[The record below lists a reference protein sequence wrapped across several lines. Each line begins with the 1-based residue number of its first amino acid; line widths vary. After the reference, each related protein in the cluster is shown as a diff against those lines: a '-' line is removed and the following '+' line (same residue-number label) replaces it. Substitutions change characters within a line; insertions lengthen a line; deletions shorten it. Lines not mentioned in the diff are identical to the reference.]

1 MDNYLVMVGLEM
13 HCEISE
19 TKSKVF
25 SSARNGYTELPN
37 SNIRPVDMAFP
48 GTLPVVN
55 KEAVKKSLMASMIL
69 NCKQPEYMY
78 FERKNYYY
86 PDLPKGFQ
94 ITQETKPAPVGI
106 YGKLEYE
113 CNGEMKTAL
122 INNLHLEED
131 AAASEHIGSS
141 TLINYNR
148 AGVPLLEL
156 VTEPCFHSADEA
168 VAFLE
173 TMRSIYQYAGISEAD
188 SKKGQIRCDVNV
200 SIMDKNLDSED
211 INNWGTK
218 VEIKNVNSFGGV
230 RDAINFEIERQIDA
244 KEDGNY
250 DEVVVQETRRWDEES
265 GTTIRMRS
273 KVDAIDYKY
282 FVEPN
287 IPKYKITK
295 EWLDEIRKS
304 IPELANERKE
314 KYINSYGI
322 SEYDAKI
329 LVKEKAVADYYEETI
344 KLGANPKASSNWIT
358 SVILGHLNKFDLNIN
373 DIFLRPNMLV
383 DLIKLVDNKDIS
395 SKQAKEVLYAALTE
409 EKEPTKIVEE
419 KGLKQNSDEGAIL
432 SVINEVL
439 TEQPASIEQY
449 KNGRTNIVD
458 FLVGQVMK
466 KTRGQANPAMT
477 RNMIIE
483 EIEKR

>member
-1 MDNYLVMVGLEM
+1 MNDYLVMIGLEM

-25 SSARNGYTELPN
+25 SSAENSYKDLPN
-37 SNIRPVDMAFP
+37 SNIRPIDMGFP

-55 KEAVKKSLMASMIL
+55 KEAVRMALMASMIL
-69 NCKQPEYMY
+69 NCKQPEHIY

-86 PDLPKGFQ
+86 PDMPKNFQ

-106 YGKLEYE
+106 YGELEYE
-113 CNGEMKTAL
+113 CNGETKKAL
-122 INNLHLEED
+122 INNIHLEED
-131 AAASEHIGSS
+131 AASSEHLGST
-141 TLINYNR
+141 TLVDYNR

-168 VAFLE
+168 VSFLE

-188 SKKGQIRCDVNV
+188 SKKGQIRCDVNI
-200 SIMDKNLDSED
+200 SIMEKGKDEKDPS
-211 INNWGTK
+211 NWGTK

-230 RDAINFEIERQIDA
+230 RDAINYEIERQIDA
-244 KEDGNY
+244 KEDGIY
-250 DEVVVQETRRWDEES
+250 DEIIEQETRRWDEES

-287 IPKYKITK
+287 IPKFKLSK
-295 EWLDEIRKS
+295 EWLEEIRKS
-304 IPELANERKE
+304 IPELASDRKA
-314 KYINSYGI
+314 KYINEYGI
-322 SEYDAKI
+322 SNYDATI
-329 LVKEKAVADYYEETI
+329 LVKEKPVADYYEETI
-344 KLGANPKASSNWIT
+344 KLGVNPKSSSNWIT
-358 SVILGHLNKFDLNIN
+358 SVILGHLNKFDLSIN
-373 DIFLRPNMLV
+373 DIYLTPKMLV
-383 DLIKLVDNKDIS
+383 DLIKLIDEGTIS
-395 SKQAKEVLYAALTE
+395 SKQAKEVLYESLTE
-409 EKEPTKIVEE
+409 NKEPVKIVEE
-419 KGLKQNSDEGAIL
+419 KGMKQIGDTDTINK
-432 SVINEVL
+432 VIQEVL
-439 TEQPASIEQY
+439 EEQPASIEQY
-449 KNGRTNIVD
+449 KSGRTNIVD